1 MNYNAAVKTYDAAK
15 ARGISITYD
24 GAKLSAR
31 GAALNSDDPLI
42 AQMRANKAGLIYL
55 LKEHEGDPMFNMGR
69 PYKIGVWYEYEI
81 REMVA
86 HLAAHFFY
94 PSIGALK
101 TKADWLSFIRT
112 ASDDLLY
119 KAKDLLW
126 QRFNRRTTKTGDRT

>member
-1 MNYNAAVKTYDAAK
+1 MNYTQAVEVYDAAK
-15 ARGISITYD
+15 ARGIILTYSD
-24 GAKLSAR
+24 GKLSAR
-31 GAALNSDDPLI
+31 GAALTADDPLI
-42 AQMRANKAGLIYL
+42 AEMKANRAGLIYL
-55 LKEHEGDPMFNMGR
+55 LKEHSGDPMINMGR

-86 HLAAHFFY
+86 YLAAHFFY

-101 TKADWLSFIRT
+101 TKTDWLSFIRT

-126 QRFNRRTTKTGDRT
+126 LRFNRRTTKTGDRT